1 MVLTAP
7 LTTMRAKRAFLALA
21 CVFFALCGCGA
32 PKASEPVQEPVAGA
46 VDTVALI
53 RASLEANR
61 KERDRPGELMDLI
74 RLGKALS
81 ASGEHKEAP
90 DELARAIKLAV
101 KLQDPKGLA
110 DAHGAMS
117 EARLGAGDTVAAL
130 ESIEKA
136 FEIDSKL
143 AVVSQARLNLKG
155 LILIRSGRPAEALVV
170 LKSSLAIKG
179 DRELL
184 SDAMRLSGVA
194 SRQTGDDA
202 AWFFGEAYRLDRE
215 LGRTGMV
222 ALDLRELAELN
233 FEKGRHDEALFLFER
248 SYAAYLEAGAFDMAL
263 KGLDRLIDAANGLG
277 RPEKAGYYSGLREE
291 LLRNTSVGG
300 AAR

>member
-32 PKASEPVQEPVAGA
+32 PKASKPVQEPVAGA

-179 DRELL
+179 DREL
-184 SDAMRLSGVA
+184 
-194 SRQTGDDA
+194 
-202 AWFFGEAYRLDRE
+202 
-215 LGRTGMV
+215 GRTGMV